1 MNQPFIGLYS
11 NQEAIV
17 REYYCFLEAVT
28 FMYND
33 ILQASSDASTVAL
46 KSTCIVM
53 YSTPYISVS
62 NLITRESKL
71 PTDTDAELFFGMRGS
86 DSRMVQVRETV
97 RSFSPAQ
104 QLTCSG
110 LPETATRTADAT
122 CKLLLKKSLA

>member
-17 REYYCFLEAVT
+17 REYDCFLEAVT

-33 ILQASSDASTVAL
+33 ILQASLDASTVAL

-71 PTDTDAELFFGMRGS
+71 AYRY
-86 DSRMVQVRETV
+86 R
-97 RSFSPAQ
+97 
-104 QLTCSG
+104 C
-110 LPETATRTADAT
+110 
-122 CKLLLKKSLA
+122 